1 MGVLASTKAKAQE
14 VSQKLLAADETKL
27 SINEKREQF
36 RPVATRG
43 SCLYFA
49 IVEMSAVNPMY
60 QTSLAQFLG
69 LFMSSMDKAERASL
83 ASKRVE
89 NIIDT
94 MTYITYRYI
103 NRGLYE
109 KDKLTF
115 ILICTLKILV
125 TAGLLK
131 GGDVTL
137 FLRGGAALDIN
148 TAKRKPFGWMTNDS
162 WLNILAL
169 ADALKFFANMP
180 SDMSAN
186 ESIWRKWYEGNEPE
200 QLAIP
205 DYETRISEN
214 VEIGPF
220 LRLLVVR
227 MLRMDRCI
235 LQARDFIKAT
245 PQMGPRFVEPVTDTM
260 EMTYDESCAEVPTIF
275 LLSPGEDQEP
285 VAIKA
290 LNGAAQE
297 GLWVML
303 QNCEL
308 ALELM
313 ADMEQMFAKMEHMDP
328 NFRLFITCLP
338 HKDFP
343 LGLLQ
348 MSTKVTNEP
357 PMGLKAGLLRTYTV
371 TVDQERL
378 ERVETEQ
385 WRKLLFGLSF
395 LHSVVQERRK
405 FGAIGWCIKYE
416 YNTADLTACILFLE
430 GHLYAGPISWSTLQ
444 YMVSEVQYGGKITDS
459 VDRRM
464 FNTYAEEFLR
474 PGVCEEG
481 FS

>member
-1 MGVLASTKAKAQE
+1 MLASTKAKAQE
-14 VSQKLLAADETKL
+14 VGEKLKAADETKI

-69 LFMSSMDKAERASL
+69 LFMSSMDRAERASL

-89 NIIDT
+89 NIIET

-103 NRGLYE
+103 NRGFYE

-137 FLRGGAALDIN
+137 FLRGRRCLDIN

-186 ESIWRKWYEGNEPE
+186 ESIWRKWYEDNEPE

-220 LRLLVVR
+220 LRTIGSENAAHGPVHPTSSRFHQVHAADGSQIRGTGHGHDGDDVRRVLCGGAYYLFVVCGR
-227 MLRMDRCI
+227 RPDGVHR
-235 LQARDFIKAT
+235 T
-245 PQMGPRFVEPVTDTM
+245 PSKE
-260 EMTYDESCAEVPTIF
+260 E
-275 LLSPGEDQEP
+275 
-285 VAIKA
+285 
-290 LNGAAQE
+290 
-297 GLWVML
+297 
-303 QNCEL
+303 
-308 ALELM
+308 
-313 ADMEQMFAKMEHMDP
+313 
-328 NFRLFITCLP
+328 
-338 HKDFP
+338 
-343 LGLLQ
+343 
-348 MSTKVTNEP
+348 
-357 PMGLKAGLLRTYTV
+357 
-371 TVDQERL
+371 
-378 ERVETEQ
+378 
-385 WRKLLFGLSF
+385 
-395 LHSVVQERRK
+395 
-405 FGAIGWCIKYE
+405 
-416 YNTADLTACILFLE
+416 
-430 GHLYAGPISWSTLQ
+430 
-444 YMVSEVQYGGKITDS
+444 KITTS
-459 VDRRM
+459 SRHLV
-464 FNTYAEEFLR
+464 
-474 PGVCEEG
+474 
-481 FS
+481 